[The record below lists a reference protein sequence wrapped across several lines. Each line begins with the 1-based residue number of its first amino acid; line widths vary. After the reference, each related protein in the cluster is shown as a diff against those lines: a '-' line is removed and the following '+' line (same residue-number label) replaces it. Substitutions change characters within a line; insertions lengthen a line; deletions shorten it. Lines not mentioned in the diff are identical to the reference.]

1 MGRSGNRFNSG
12 GSSAGCDIA
21 KGEEFMVRTQACIAL
36 VVGALAASPALA
48 IEFAA
53 VNINPVPDTL
63 VQFDS
68 SNPAAGTTTV
78 TFPTELV
85 RGIDLTDP
93 TTGWYVSTSGAGSGF
108 YQLNNGISTFVSPM
122 PFTSTDIGGL
132 TFNQNQTFL
141 YYIIDEAGTP
151 TDDVLYRIDF
161 NGTFTRLG
169 LLTGIPSAS
178 QRFGGIAVHPQT
190 GLLYGLNMATDALY
204 TIDPATQAA
213 TIVGTGLG
221 INTTNA
227 VAGLDFTPDGRL
239 FAVAF
244 GYVSGTSSSLFEID
258 PLTGL
263 AGPSFGELGYIAS
276 SLAFVPEP
284 CGVAVLGALAA
295 IALRRVRR

>member
-1 MGRSGNRFNSG
+1 MSRSAIVAAAASLGLLA
-12 GSSAGCDIA
+12 SSA
-21 KGEEFMVRTQACIAL
+21 M
-36 VVGALAASPALA
+36 A

-53 VNINPVPDTL
+53 VNINPAPDTL

-68 SNPAAGTTTV
+68 SNPVAGVVTV

-85 RGIDLTDP
+85 RGIDLTGP
-93 TTGWYVSTSGAGSGF
+93 TTGWYVSTSGAGAGF
-108 YQLNNGISTFVSPM
+108 YQLTNAVSTLISPM

-132 TFNQNQTFL
+132 TFNQSQTSL

-161 NGTFTRLG
+161 DGTFTRLG
-169 LLTGIPSAS
+169 LINGIPSAS
-178 QRFGGIAVHPQT
+178 QRFGGIATHPQT
-190 GLLYGLNMATDALY
+190 GVLYGLNMATDALY

-244 GYVSGTSSSLFEID
+244 GYVSATSSSLFEID
-258 PLTGL
+258 STTGL

-284 CGVAVLGALAA
+284 GIAALCGALPVL
-295 IALRRVRR
+295 LRRPRR

>member
-1 MGRSGNRFNSG
+1 MSKST
-12 GSSAGCDIA
+12 I
-21 KGEEFMVRTQACIAL
+21 
-36 VVGALAASPALA
+36 GAAAASLEFLASTALA

-68 SNPAAGTTTV
+68 SNPAAGVVTV

-85 RGIDLTDP
+85 RGIDLTGP
-93 TTGWYVSTSGAGSGF
+93 TTGWYVSTSGATAGF
-108 YQLNNGISTFVSPM
+108 YQLTNAVSTFISPM

-132 TFNQNQTFL
+132 SFNQNQSFL
-141 YYIIDEAGTP
+141 YYIIDEQGTP

-161 NGTFTRLG
+161 TGTFTRLG
-169 LLTGIPSAS
+169 LINGIPSAS
-178 QRFGGIAVHPQT
+178 QRFGGLAVHPQT
-190 GLLYGLNMATDALY
+190 GVLYGLNMATDALY
-204 TIDPATQAA
+204 TIDPSTQAA

-227 VAGLDFTPDGRL
+227 VAGLDFTSDGRL

-244 GYVSGTSSSLFEID
+244 GYVSPTSSSLFEID
-258 PLTGL
+258 PATGL

-284 CGVAVLGALAA
+284 GAATLLGALAV
-295 IALRRVRR
+295 LTRRRASSR